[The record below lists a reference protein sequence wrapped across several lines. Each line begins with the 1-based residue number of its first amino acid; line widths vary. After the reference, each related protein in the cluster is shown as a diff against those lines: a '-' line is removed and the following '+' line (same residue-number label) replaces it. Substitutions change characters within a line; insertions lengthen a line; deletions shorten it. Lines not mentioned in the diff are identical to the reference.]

1 LQKMTM
7 MIILEFF
14 IDEFYF
20 TYPYLYICIARLMR
34 ILYTGRDLM
43 TVIHIADSAIA
54 FIMLPRRSIFKS
66 MNRINTIMT

>member
-1 LQKMTM
+1 
-7 MIILEFF
+7 
-14 IDEFYF
+14 
-20 TYPYLYICIARLMR
+20 MR